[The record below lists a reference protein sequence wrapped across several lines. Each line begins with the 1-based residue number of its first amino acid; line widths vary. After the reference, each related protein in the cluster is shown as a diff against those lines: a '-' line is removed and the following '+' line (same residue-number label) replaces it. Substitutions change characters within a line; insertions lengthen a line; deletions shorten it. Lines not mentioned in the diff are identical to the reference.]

1 MSTFDPIAPDRL
13 EALLRGESGDDGR
26 ERRIGALMDEL
37 THGRDRA
44 ARRAARARALALG
57 GAGRRRPRQ
66 RGACRASRACA
77 VSAGASRRCSASLR
91 SSQWSQE
98 WPRRRWG
105 RRRLARRRSR
115 PRTRCTTS
123 PLRTDQAG
131 VATGKSTLAP
141 APSARKLVTPSAPLP
156 DGQRAQDYAASL
168 RLAVGSVAELS
179 RSTQS
184 VLDTVHSLGGAV
196 VTVDYGTPSAGSGS
210 ALIDLRVPVG
220 RAQEALRRFSALG
233 TITAQQ
239 VQIRDLQAGLDQE
252 TNRARALRHRV
263 ELLKAKLLSPS
274 LTRRRARDARGAPGR
289 LPDSARERAA
299 RRARDAAA
307 RGVRPLLARSG
318 HRPRHGDRAPGA
330 ARRRS
335 SARRTTRSA
344 SSRWS
349 VAACSSPPS
358 SPARSCSS
366 QAASG
371 GSRGAS
377 GAALS
382 GGCSRA
388 RDALGDVIAPGSEG
402 RAGGDAEHPGEREP
416 PDHRR
421 GVLQPQARRAAGS
434 ARAAALEPD
443 RDGCERDGTGHREGE
458 CPARP
463 RRRGRT

>member
-37 THGRDRA
+37 TVGEIAPPAELRERVRSLSA
-44 ARRAARARALALG
+44 APAETPAATRRL
-57 GAGRRRPRQ
+57 PRLP
-66 RGACRASRACA
+66 
-77 VSAGASRRCSASLR
+77 SLR
-91 SSQWSQE
+91 GQ
-98 WPRRRWG
+98 
-105 RRRLARRRSR
+105 RRRLAPVLGLAAIVAVVAGVAATQTGTSS
-115 PRTRCTTS
+115 PRTPSLEAAQAVHDFAPAEDR
-123 PLRTDQAG
+123 AG

-274 LTRRRARDARGAPGR
+274 LSAVERATLEARLADSQTALESVLRGVHATQQRAAFARFSLALVTGRGTAVAPPAQPGPFERTADDALGVISVVGRGVLFAAIVAGPFVLLAGGLWWLSRRFRRRAERR
-289 LPDSARERAA
+289 LLE
-299 RRARDAAA
+299 
-307 RGVRPLLARSG
+307 
-318 HRPRHGDRAPGA
+318 
-330 ARRRS
+330 S
-335 SARRTTRSA
+335 S
-344 SSRWS
+344 
-349 VAACSSPPS
+349 
-358 SPARSCSS
+358 
-366 QAASG
+366 
-371 GSRGAS
+371 
-377 GAALS
+377 
-382 GGCSRA
+382 
-388 RDALGDVIAPGSEG
+388 
-402 RAGGDAEHPGEREP
+402 
-416 PDHRR
+416 
-421 GVLQPQARRAAGS
+421 
-434 ARAAALEPD
+434 
-443 RDGCERDGTGHREGE
+443 
-458 CPARP
+458 
-463 RRRGRT
+463 